1 MTPCLRFHIPLS
13 QGLAWLDLPCAE
25 PDAGL
30 SQARALA
37 AALPALAALESWLLV
52 ELPCPEP
59 VPASI
64 DSSNRAHLVLP
75 FETGSALAGGQM
87 VLPWSA
93 LKPGR
98 QAPAGLPV
106 QWPQLSA
113 QVCVQVLPS
122 SRLDASGLVP
132 GAVLLLP
139 SGFLGAWPVQV
150 HAGCLTQQTPLD
162 GWQAVA
168 TWQPRE
174 ASLSLRGGP
183 VRVAPDAAAAE
194 AWSVWLT
201 APLSVDLRAWFGG
214 CASSPFL
221 PATQAELRRGGETV
235 AQGSLL
241 PCGAGWGLR
250 VERVDGLQC
259 PESLESLEQPATW
272 T

>member
-1 MTPCLRFHIPLS
+1 MTPRLHFHIPLP

-30 SQARALA
+30 PQARALA

-52 ELPCPEP
+52 DLPCPDP
-59 VPASI
+59 VPASGG
-64 DSSNRAHLVLP
+64 APGGAQLVLP
-75 FETGSALAGGQM
+75 FEPGSALAGGQM
-87 VLPWSA
+87 VLPWSV
-93 LKPGR
+93 LRPGR
-98 QAPAGLPV
+98 QAPAAFPV
-106 QWPQLSA
+106 LWPQLPA
-113 QVCVQVLPS
+113 RVCVQVLPLP
-122 SRLDASGLVP
+122 RVPASGLVP

-139 SGFLGAWPVQV
+139 SAFLGSWPVQV
-150 HAGCLTQQTPLD
+150 HAGGPARGTPPD

-174 ASLSLRGGP
+174 ARLSLGGGP
-183 VRVAPDAAAAE
+183 VQAAPDPAMAD

-214 CASSPFL
+214 CGSNPVV
-221 PATQAELRRGGETV
+221 PAGQAELRRGGETV

-250 VERVDGLQC
+250 IERVDGLQRRES
-259 PESLESLEQPATW
+259 PESLMFNCNI
-272 T
+272 